1 MSLNND
7 RLVFDKGREDNKINI
22 PFDLESSNAP
32 QNEKEKVNG
41 ICFNYGYV
49 CLCRG

>member
-1 MSLNND
+1 MSIYND
-7 RLVFDKGREDNKINI
+7 RLGVKKNRKDYKGNI
-22 PFDLESSNAP
+22 PLDLASSNAP
-32 QNEKEKVNG
+32 QIQKEKVNG

>member
-1 MSLNND
+1 MCIKND
-7 RLVFDKGREDNKINI
+7 RLGVKKNRDIYKGNI
-22 PFDLESSNAP
+22 PLDLESSNAQ